1 MATER
6 EFSDQFGDWK
16 RTCYCGEP
24 RVESVGAEMTLAG
37 WVHSRRDHGGVIFVD
52 LRDRSG
58 LCQIVFNPAID
69 AAAHE
74 KAGQIRSEDVIAV
87 RGTLEKRSPETIN
100 PDLATGQVELVC
112 RELRLLNASQVP
124 PFPIEDETDPGP
136 KTPVV
141 EGHLITT
148 QGSSEDETDLGPK
161 PPVIKGRRVT
171 TENMRLKY
179 RYLDLRRPQSLAPI
193 LLRYRMTKLI
203 RDYLD
208 GLGFIDVETPV
219 LTKST
224 PEGARDY
231 LVPSRIYRGKFY
243 ALPQSPQLFKQI
255 LMVGGLD
262 RYFQIVKCF
271 RDEDLRAD
279 RQPEFTQLDME
290 MSFVQPSD
298 VMQVVEGMICLLFKE
313 LKSIEL
319 KWPFTRL
326 SYQEATNRF
335 GSDKPDMRFGLEIR
349 DFTEAVRNCQARV
362 FTTAIQKGGVV
373 KGIRIP
379 KGGELSR
386 KDLDDM
392 TPFVAT
398 FGAKGIAWIKI
409 TGEGWQSPIAK
420 FLSNTEQ
427 KEIERIA
434 EAQIGDVV
442 LFSAD
447 TPKIVHDALGNLRL
461 FLGEKLGL
469 IPENEYAL
477 VWVVDFPLVEFDAA
491 EKRYVALHHPFTAP
505 LDEDLSLLESDPAKT
520 RSKAYDLALNGI
532 EIGGGSIR
540 IHRIELQKKVLALM
554 GIGPKEA
561 EAKFGFFLEA
571 LSYGAPPHGGIAFG
585 IDRMAMLL
593 SGAKSLRD
601 VIAFPKS
608 QRAVCML
615 TDAPSAVESRQ
626 LRELGI
632 RLTGAEKNGD

>member
-6 EFSDQFGDWK
+6 IFPDQLSDWK
-16 RTCYCGEP
+16 RSCYCGEP
-24 RVESVGAEMTLAG
+24 RANAVGSELTLFG
-37 WVHSRRDHGGVIFVD
+37 WVRGRRDHGGVIFVD

-58 LCQIVFNPAID
+58 ICQIVFNPEVD

-74 KAGQIRSEDVIAV
+74 KAKQLRSEDVIAV
-87 RGTLEKRSPETIN
+87 RGNLSKRSPETIN
-100 PDLATGQVELVC
+100 PDLPTGEVELMGK
-112 RELRLLNASQVP
+112 ELRLLNAAQVP
-124 PFPIEDETDPGP
+124 PFTVDDET
-136 KTPVV
+136 
-141 EGHLITT
+141 EAN
-148 QGSSEDETDLGPK
+148 
-161 PPVIKGRRVT
+161 
-171 TENMRLKY
+171 ENTRLKY
-179 RYLDLRRPQSLAPI
+179 RYLDLRRPQSLRP
-193 LLRYRMTKLI
+193 LVLRYRMTKLI

-231 LVPSRIYRGKFY
+231 LVPSRIYPGKFY

-290 MSFVQPSD
+290 MSFVQPED
-298 VMQVVEGMICLLFKE
+298 VMEVIEGMICILFRE
-313 LKSIEL
+313 LKGIEL
-319 KWPFTRL
+319 KRPFPKLT
-326 SYQEATNRF
+326 YEEAMNRF
-335 GSDKPDMRFGLEIR
+335 GSDKPDMRFGLELK
-349 DFTEAVRNCQARV
+349 DFTDALRSCQAKV
-362 FTTAIQKGGVV
+362 FATSIQKGGVV
-373 KGIRIP
+373 KGIRVP

-386 KDLDDM
+386 KELDDL

-398 FGAKGIAWIKI
+398 FGAKGIAWTKL
-409 TGEGWQSPIAK
+409 TDEGWQSPIAK
-420 FLSNTEQ
+420 FLSETEQ

-434 EAQIGDVV
+434 GAEVGDVI

-447 TPKIVHDALGNLRL
+447 IAKIVYDALGNLRL
-461 FLGEKLGL
+461 YLAEKLGL

-477 VWVVDFPLVEFDAA
+477 VWVVDFPLMEFDPE

-505 LDEDLSLLESDPAKT
+505 HDEDLPLLDTEPDKA
-520 RSKAYDLALNGI
+520 RSKAYDLAVNGI
-532 EIGGGSIR
+532 EAGGGSIR
-540 IHRIELQKKVLALM
+540 IHQVELQKKVLELM
-554 GIGPKEA
+554 GVGAAEA

-571 LSYGAPPHGGIAFG
+571 LSFGAPPHGGIAFG
-585 IDRMAMLL
+585 IDRLAMLL

-615 TDAPSAVESRQ
+615 TDAPSTVDPKQ

-632 RLTGAEKNGD
+632 RTTVSG

>member
-6 EFSDQFGDWK
+6 IFPDQLSDWK
-16 RTCYCGEP
+16 RSCYCGEP
-24 RVESVGAEMTLAG
+24 RANAVGSELTLFG
-37 WVHSRRDHGGVIFVD
+37 WVRGRRDHGGVIFVD

-58 LCQIVFNPAID
+58 ICQIVFNPEVD

-74 KAGQIRSEDVIAV
+74 KAKQLRSEDVIAV
-87 RGTLEKRSPETIN
+87 RGNLSKRSPETIN
-100 PDLATGQVELVC
+100 PDLPTGEVELMGK
-112 RELRLLNASQVP
+112 ELRLLNAAQVP
-124 PFPIEDETDPGP
+124 PFTVDDET
-136 KTPVV
+136 
-141 EGHLITT
+141 EAN
-148 QGSSEDETDLGPK
+148 
-161 PPVIKGRRVT
+161 
-171 TENMRLKY
+171 ENTRLKY
-179 RYLDLRRPQSLAPI
+179 RYLDLRRPQSLRP
-193 LLRYRMTKLI
+193 LVLRYRMTKLI

-231 LVPSRIYRGKFY
+231 LVPSRIYPGKFY

-290 MSFVQPSD
+290 MSFVQPED
-298 VMQVVEGMICLLFKE
+298 VMEVIEGMICILFRE
-313 LKSIEL
+313 LKGIEL
-319 KWPFTRL
+319 KRPFPKLT
-326 SYQEATNRF
+326 YEEAMNRF
-335 GSDKPDMRFGLEIR
+335 GSDKPDMRFGLELK
-349 DFTEAVRNCQARV
+349 DFTDALRSCQAKV
-362 FTTAIQKGGVV
+362 FATSIQKGGVV
-373 KGIRIP
+373 KGIRVP

-386 KDLDDM
+386 KELDDL

-398 FGAKGIAWIKI
+398 FGAKGIAWTKL
-409 TGEGWQSPIAK
+409 TDEGWQSPIAK
-420 FLSNTEQ
+420 FLSETEQ

-434 EAQIGDVV
+434 GAEVGDVI

-447 TPKIVHDALGNLRL
+447 IAKIVYDALGNLRL
-461 FLGEKLGL
+461 YLAEKLGL

-477 VWVVDFPLVEFDAA
+477 VWVVDFPLMEFDPE

-505 LDEDLSLLESDPAKT
+505 HDEDLPLLDTEPDIA
-520 RSKAYDLALNGI
+520 RSKAYDLAVNGI
-532 EIGGGSIR
+532 EAGGGSIR
-540 IHRIELQKKVLALM
+540 IHQVELQKKVLELM
-554 GIGPKEA
+554 GVGAAEA

-571 LSYGAPPHGGIAFG
+571 LSFGAPPHGGIAFG
-585 IDRMAMLL
+585 IDRLAMLL

-615 TDAPSAVESRQ
+615 TDAPSTVDPKQ

-632 RLTGAEKNGD
+632 RTTNSG

>member
-1 MATER
+1 MAER
-6 EFSDQFGDWK
+6 VFNDPLGDWK
-16 RTCYCGEP
+16 RSCYCGEP
-24 RVESVGAEMTLAG
+24 RAQAVGKEITLTG

-58 LCQIVFNPAID
+58 ICQVVFRPEVASP
-69 AAAHE
+69 AHE
-74 KAGQIRSEDVIAV
+74 KAKQLRSEDVIAV
-87 RGTLEKRSPETIN
+87 RGVLAKRSPETIN
-100 PDLATGQVELVC
+100 PELATGEVELVC
-112 RELRLLNASQVP
+112 SELRLLNASAVP
-124 PFPIEDETDPGP
+124 PFPIDDETDA
-136 KTPVV
+136 
-141 EGHLITT
+141 
-148 QGSSEDETDLGPK
+148 
-161 PPVIKGRRVT
+161 
-171 TENMRLKY
+171 TENTRLKY
-179 RYLDLRRPQSLAPI
+179 RYLDLRRPHSLSPL

-231 LVPSRIYRGKFY
+231 LVPSRIYHGKFY

-290 MSFVQPSD
+290 MSFVQRED
-298 VMQVVEGMICLLFKE
+298 VIQVVEGMMVLLFKE
-313 LKSIEL
+313 LKGIEL
-319 KWPFTRL
+319 KRPFTKL
-326 SYQEATNRF
+326 TYAEAMNRF
-335 GSDKPDMRFGLEIR
+335 GSDKPDMRFGLELK
-349 DFTEAVRNCQARV
+349 DFTEALRNSQARV
-362 FTTAIQKGGVV
+362 FASAIKSGGVV

-379 KGGELSR
+379 KGAELSR

-392 TPFVAT
+392 TPYVAT
-398 FGAKGIAWIKI
+398 FGAKGIAWTKL
-409 TGEGWQSPIAK
+409 TEEGWQSPIAK
-420 FLSNTEQ
+420 FLSAAEQ
-427 KEIERIA
+427 REIERSAGA
-434 EAQIGDVV
+434 EIGDVV

-447 TPKIVHDALGNLRL
+447 QAKIVHDALGNLRL
-461 FLGEKLGL
+461 HLGEKLGL
-469 IPENEYAL
+469 IPQNDYAL
-477 VWVVDFPLVEFDAA
+477 VWVLDFPLMEFDAE

-505 LDEDLSLLESDPAKT
+505 IDEDLPLIDSEPAKS

-540 IHRIELQKKVLALM
+540 IHQVELQKKILGLM
-554 GIGPKEA
+554 GISAEEA
-561 EAKFGFFLEA
+561 QAKFGFLLEA

-585 IDRMAMLL
+585 IDRLAMLL

-615 TDAPSAVESRQ
+615 TDAPSSVDARQ

-632 RLTGAEKNGD
+632 RLSGGEK